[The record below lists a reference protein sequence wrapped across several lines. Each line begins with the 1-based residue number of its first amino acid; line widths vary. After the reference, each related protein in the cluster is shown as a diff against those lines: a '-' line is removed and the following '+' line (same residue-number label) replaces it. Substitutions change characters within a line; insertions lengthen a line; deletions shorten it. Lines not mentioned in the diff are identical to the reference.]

1 MVAYAQNEM
10 VGATEFIKS
19 FASFADKVVSRNI
32 EKLAI
37 VRHNKPEIVL
47 VPIDEYERLKDAYDM
62 VEHLEIEKI
71 IAERIWNKTEPIK
84 MISWEEMKETLRK
97 RGKNV

>member
-10 VGATEFIKS
+10 VGATEFVKG
-19 FASFADKVVSRNI
+19 FATFADKVVSRSI

-37 VRHNKPEIVL
+37 VRHNRPEIVL
-47 VPIDEYERLKDAYDM
+47 VPIDEYERMKEVYDIA
-62 VEHLEIEKI
+62 EHMEIEKI
-71 IAERIWNKTEPIK
+71 VAERIWNKTEPIK
-84 MISWEEMKETLRK
+84 MISWEEMKEALRK